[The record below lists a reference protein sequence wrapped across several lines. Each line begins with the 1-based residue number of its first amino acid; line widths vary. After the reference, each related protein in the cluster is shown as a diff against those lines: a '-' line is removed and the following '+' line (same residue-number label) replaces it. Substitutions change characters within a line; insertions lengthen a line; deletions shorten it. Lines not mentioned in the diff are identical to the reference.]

1 MEQDNLEHTEIRIK
15 GVAVSQGI
23 AIGPAFVLGADHS
36 EIIVRSVTEEEAEA
50 EIARLHSAIDKAKKE
65 LALIGEETRRVLGEM
80 NAAIFDVHQLLLE
93 DPELIGETVRR
104 IRTLKQN
111 AEVLFLQVME
121 EHEQAFSHLDD
132 EYLRARV
139 ADLRDIK
146 RRVIRHLLG
155 TQHVASNYLTR
166 PGVVI
171 ATDLMPSD
179 TMHQRREFVLGFAT
193 EMGSRTSH
201 AAIMARSLKVPSV
214 VGLGDVCRLLNS
226 GDPIILDGIS
236 GLVIIHPTPETLQRY
251 QHLQRRFLEYGQKL
265 EHCRRLPSRTKDGK
279 DIDLAANIEFYEEV
293 QPALKDG
300 AMGIGLYRTEY
311 LYLMRDDLPSEEDQ
325 FNEYLRFMRAVG
337 DQTIIFRTFD
347 LGGDK
352 AQRHFHVHQEANP
365 FLGFRGVRLY
375 QEREDVF
382 RTQLRA
388 ILRASAFGRARIMIP
403 MVACVSEMHYCRSV
417 IEDVKAELAEAKIAF
432 AADIPLGAMIEVPS
446 AAVTADLIARDCD
459 FLSIGTN
466 DLVQYT
472 LAVDRGNKFV
482 DQLYRVFNP
491 GVLRL
496 IKETIRQGHEQGVWV
511 GMCGE
516 MASDPMATMALIGM
530 GLDEFSVSP
539 VSLMVI
545 KEIIR
550 RVNYDECENLA
561 ERVLSYTSPDEV
573 EAYLGSVFRRKF
585 KDLLFYE
592 INGQKENLS

>member
-1 MEQDNLEHTEIRIK
+1 
-15 GVAVSQGI
+15 
-23 AIGPAFVLGADHS
+23 
-36 EIIVRSVTEEEAEA
+36 
-50 EIARLHSAIDKAKKE
+50 
-65 LALIGEETRRVLGEM
+65 
-80 NAAIFDVHQLLLE
+80 
-93 DPELIGETVRR
+93 
-104 IRTLKQN
+104 
-111 AEVLFLQVME
+111 
-121 EHEQAFSHLDD
+121 
-132 EYLRARV
+132 
-139 ADLRDIK
+139 
-146 RRVIRHLLG
+146 
-155 TQHVASNYLTR
+155 
-166 PGVVI
+166 
-171 ATDLMPSD
+171 
-179 TMHQRREFVLGFAT
+179 
-193 EMGSRTSH
+193 
-201 AAIMARSLKVPSV
+201 
-214 VGLGDVCRLLNS
+214 
-226 GDPIILDGIS
+226 
-236 GLVIIHPTPETLQRY
+236 
-251 QHLQRRFLEYGQKL
+251 
-265 EHCRRLPSRTKDGK
+265 
-279 DIDLAANIEFYEEV
+279 
-293 QPALKDG
+293 
-300 AMGIGLYRTEY
+300 
-311 LYLMRDDLPSEEDQ
+311 
-325 FNEYLRFMRAVG
+325 
-337 DQTIIFRTFD
+337 
-347 LGGDK
+347 
-352 AQRHFHVHQEANP
+352 
-365 FLGFRGVRLY
+365 
-375 QEREDVF
+375 
-382 RTQLRA
+382 
-388 ILRASAFGRARIMIP
+388 
-403 MVACVSEMHYCRSV
+403 MHYCRSV

>member
-1 MEQDNLEHTEIRIK
+1 MEHDNTGHSEIRIK

-23 AIGPAFVLGADHS
+23 AIGPAFVLGVDHA
-36 EIIVRSVTEEEAEA
+36 EIVLRTVSEEEAEA
-50 EIARLHSAIDKAKKE
+50 EIVRFHAAIDKAKKE
-65 LALIGEETRRVLGEM
+65 LALIGEETRRLLGEK

-93 DPELIGETVRR
+93 DPELVGETVRR
-104 IRTLKQN
+104 IRALKQN
-111 AEVLFLQVME
+111 ADSVFLQVIE
-121 EHEQAFSHLDD
+121 QHEQTFSHLDD

-139 ADLRDIK
+139 ADLRDVK

-155 TQHVASNYLTR
+155 TQHAASAALTQ

-214 VGLGDVCRLLNS
+214 VGLGDVCRFLNS
-226 GDPIILDGIS
+226 GDPIILDGNAGEI
-236 GLVIIHPTPETLQRY
+236 IIHPAPATLQHY
-251 QHLQRRFLEYGQKL
+251 QLLQQRFLEYSRKL

-279 DIDLAANIEFYEEV
+279 DIDLAANIEFFEEV
-293 QPALKDG
+293 RPALEDG

-311 LYLMRDDLPSEEDQ
+311 LYLMQDDLPSEEDQ
-325 FNEYLRFMRAVG
+325 FNEYVRFIRAAG
-337 DQTIIFRTFD
+337 EHPIIFRTFD

-375 QEREDVF
+375 REREDVF

-388 ILRASAFGRARIMIP
+388 ILRVSAFGRVRIMIP
-403 MVACVSEMHYCRSV
+403 MVACVSEMRYCRSV
-417 IEDVKAELAEAKIAF
+417 LEDIKAELTAQNIAF
-432 AADIPLGAMIEVPS
+432 NPEVPLGAMIEVPS
-446 AAVTADLIARDCD
+446 AAVTADLIAKECD

-466 DLVQYT
+466 DLVQYS
-472 LAVDRGNKFV
+472 LAVDRGNKYV

-496 IKETIRQGHEQGVWV
+496 IKDTIRRGHEQGVWV

-516 MASDPMATMALIGM
+516 MASDPLATMALIGM

-539 VSLMVI
+539 VSLTVI

-550 RVNYDECENLA
+550 RVNFDECENLA
-561 ERVLSYTSPDEV
+561 DRVLSYSTPDEV
-573 EAYLGSVFRRKF
+573 ETYLSSVFRRKF
-585 KDLLFYE
+585 KDLLFYDSSKPK
-592 INGQKENLS
+592 GQVN